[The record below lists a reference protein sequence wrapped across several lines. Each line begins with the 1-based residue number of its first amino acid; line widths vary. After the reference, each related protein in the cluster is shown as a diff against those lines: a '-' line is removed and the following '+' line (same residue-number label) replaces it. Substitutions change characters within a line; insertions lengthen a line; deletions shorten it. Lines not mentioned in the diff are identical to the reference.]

1 MVPFCEKIKIT
12 KPWWFPYSEKSD
24 NFHFGGNEMNMQ
36 KFKKMATI
44 RPILNF
50 YVFYIIIY
58 EVSFTDDDVN
68 EFF

>member
-36 KFKKMATI
+36 KLKK
-44 RPILNF
+44 NGNNK
-50 YVFYIIIY
+50 
-58 EVSFTDDDVN
+58 TDT
-68 EFF
+68 

>member
-1 MVPFCEKIKIT
+1 
-12 KPWWFPYSEKSD
+12 
-24 NFHFGGNEMNMQ
+24 MNMQ
-36 KFKKMATI
+36 KLKKMATI

-68 EFF
+68 